1 MSLVRRT
8 NYTPNT
14 IIDAD
19 IHNLEHDDYVA
30 GINQAVKRTGDEVI
44 SGSKGFS
51 SVPYTT
57 GGDPQIDNALTRKKF
72 VLEQDQLTAGL
83 FQGYIFSAVPNYLSD
98 TSVSISFFTVRNSLN
113 SKTIQ
118 KKTNTVLDLS
128 VTGLNGSAQSDTL
141 EGTVGTSGSPS
152 TTVEGVGTFFLRDFV
167 VGDVLWTTGGA
178 RRITAIATNTSLTI
192 QSSLTLA
199 NGTSY
204 KRGGAT
210 VNTWYNLYALSDEN
224 STGLFATT
232 RNLAAQD
239 TIVDLPFTPTLSL
252 PGTVST
258 TQGSADVTGSGT
270 SFLADFQVG
279 DNILIS
285 EGNEL
290 TIASIIDNV
299 TLTATNL
306 ASVTVSGKE
315 YSRVRYNIRQF
326 PFALRTNP
334 SGDLLRFQVGE
345 GWPYRPV
352 IYYRYSDGGTSSV
365 GDGNVLNSGASASYA
380 DVNLAAFVPP
390 ISRCV
395 ILKKAWWSNS
405 GTIASSLRGKGDPF
419 NGSYDSSGS
428 SVPEIRQIHLNTDA
442 NQLIQ
447 YAHGGSSN
455 GRTSLWVLGYVVTEV

>member
-1 MSLVRRT
+1 MSLLRRT

-30 GINQAVKRTGDEVI
+30 GINQSVKRTGDEVI
-44 SGSKGFS
+44 AGSKGFS

-57 GGDPQIDNALTRKKF
+57 GGDPQVDNALTRKKF
-72 VLEQDQLTAGL
+72 VVEQDQATAGL
-83 FQGYIFSAVPNYLSD
+83 FQGYIFSAVPHYLSE
-98 TSVSISFFTVRNSLN
+98 SSISMAFFNVRNSLN
-113 SKTIQ
+113 TQTIQ
-118 KKTNTVLDLS
+118 KKTNTALDLS
-128 VTGLNGSAQSDTL
+128 VSGLNGTAQSDVL
-141 EGTVGTSGSPS
+141 EGTVGTGGSSS
-152 TTVEGVGTFFLRDFV
+152 TTVEGVGTFFLRDFI
-167 VGDVLWTTGGA
+167 VGDTLWTTSGS
-178 RRITAIATNTSLTI
+178 RRITAIASNTSLTL
-192 QSSLTLA
+192 QAALTLS

-204 KRGGAT
+204 RRGGSAI
-210 VNTWYNLYALSDEN
+210 NTWYYLYAISDEN
-224 STGLFATT
+224 TTGLFATT
-232 RNLAAQD
+232 RNLANQE
-239 TIVDLPFTPTLSL
+239 TVTDLPFTPTLSL
-252 PGTVST
+252 SGTVST

-270 SFLADFQVG
+270 SFLTDFQVG
-279 DNILIS
+279 DNILIE

-290 TIASIIDNV
+290 TIAAITDNV
-299 TLTATNL
+299 TLTVTSL
-306 ASVTVSGKE
+306 ASTTVSAKE

-352 IYYRYSDGGTSSV
+352 IYYRYSDGGTASV

-395 ILKKAWWSNS
+395 ILKKAWWSLS
-405 GTIASSLRGKGDPF
+405 GTIAFTLRGKGDPV
-419 NGSYDSSGS
+419 NGPYDSSGS
-428 SVPEIRQIHLNTDA
+428 TVPEVRQITLNTDA
-442 NQLIQ
+442 NQMIQ